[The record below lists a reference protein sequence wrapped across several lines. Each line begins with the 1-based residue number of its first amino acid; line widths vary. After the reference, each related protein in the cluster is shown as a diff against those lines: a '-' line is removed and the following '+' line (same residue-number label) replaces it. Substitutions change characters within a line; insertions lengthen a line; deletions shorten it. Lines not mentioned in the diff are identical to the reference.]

1 MKKQGNAK
9 EYMSFDDAVPVLI
22 RLCAIMVPIM
32 AVIMGLLVTNRVG
45 LGYDGF
51 AADSHERIYAG
62 RSGVID
68 IYENGKKVG
77 EAEAPSSRWYS
88 FMIDDNDRIISVR
101 GAESYYISDLDGR
114 EIEKREYSSDVYDE
128 ILKRRKQFSSP
139 AGREYTVSNIFG
151 YYRVLRDDG
160 VCAFAMPVFDYIINL
175 MLFAMFPCLLTFV
188 LVLLTKMDRIPWGR
202 KKAPSVK

>member
-88 FMIDDNDRIISVR
+88 FMIVIMTGSYRSGARSRII
-101 GAESYYISDLDGR
+101 YP
-114 EIEKREYSSDVYDE
+114 
-128 ILKRRKQFSSP
+128 ILT
-139 AGREYTVSNIFG
+139 AG
-151 YYRVLRDDG
+151 
-160 VCAFAMPVFDYIINL
+160 
-175 MLFAMFPCLLTFV
+175 
-188 LVLLTKMDRIPWGR
+188 
-202 KKAPSVK
+202 